1 MAHDRAYRIHVQF
14 DPKSEGYAARVPELG
29 LLVEGSSRAEA
40 LESAELE
47 IETEIERRVTAGEE
61 LPAPVEST
69 DEPLQLELQL
79 SGLLSRE
86 LRFHAGQQK
95 IGVDALAAQLIA
107 IGLGALEGG
116 GQTEDR
122 APRADDDRRQNN
134 QRRGRRRETYRPD
147 MDNQANF
154 LAYVREMEK
163 GGRRGGNR

>member
-29 LLVEGSSRAEA
+29 LLVDGSSRAEA

-47 IETEIERRVTAGEE
+47 IETEIERRVTAGED
-61 LPAPVEST
+61 LPPPVEAT
-69 DEPLQLELQL
+69 DEPMQLELQL

-95 IGVDALAAQLIA
+95 IGVEALATQLIA
-107 IGLGALEGG
+107 LGLGALEGG
-116 GQTEDR
+116 GQSEER
-122 APRADDDRRQNN
+122 APRADDDRRQN
-134 QRRGRRRETYRPD
+134 QRRGRRREGYRPD